1 MFCLQKNM
9 ISNTPLTRDPI
20 CGREQESGKGV
31 QKEGRWYCSDRCLR
45 EYEFRREFSSGK
57 KNQA

>member
-1 MFCLQKNM
+1 M